1 MSITCLINLALGLA
15 FLWHAWLVFADTKAG
30 DGIVDRVRKTGQ
42 GWFGEDWHVHEY
54 VVGGVL
60 ALAGAF
66 FCMMA
71 FSIFASKHDW
81 WVLKWL

>member
-1 MSITCLINLALGLA
+1 MSITCLINLVIGLA
-15 FLWHAWLVFADTKAG
+15 LLWHAWLVFADTKSG
-30 DGIVDRVRKTGQ
+30 DQLVEWIRKTGQ
-42 GWFGEDWHVHEY
+42 SWFGEYWHVHEY
-54 VVGGVL
+54 IVGGL
-60 ALAGAF
+60 LTLGGLF